1 MIYFSHPA
9 ACPNR
14 AALAKMTKGEAAA
27 WAARASTHCMEV
39 SRLAEIETFF
49 SLSRAETNALHAA
62 AVTALVASKVS
73 A

>member
-14 AALAKMTKGEAAA
+14 AALAKMTKAEAAA

-39 SRLAEIETFF
+39 SRLAEIETFYN
-49 SLSRAETNALHAA
+49 LTRAETDALHAA
-62 AVTALVASKVS
+62 AVTALVDARVS